1 METTVI
7 DTFQARSLNS
17 LVDPL
22 MKYDDKLLCAPPPA
36 RPQQREPQVV
46 AKGFQ
51 LIPNPAKNELMAHF
65 TEPLKDNTLF
75 IIYDIRGQVHL
86 EKRLE
91 AGESIFYVNTSQL
104 LPGIYYCKIGN
115 HSPVYEAR
123 KLVIIR

>member
-1 METTVI
+1 M
-7 DTFQARSLNS
+7 
-17 LVDPL
+17 
-22 MKYDDKLLCAPPPA
+22 
-36 RPQQREPQVV
+36 
-46 AKGFQ
+46 
-51 LIPNPAKNELMAHF
+51 
-65 TEPLKDNTLF
+65 KDNTLF

-91 AGESIFYVNTSQL
+91 AGESVFYVNTSQL